1 MLLTLS
7 LTGWYRTIWRDVG
20 DELRQ
25 YDAFG
30 RPADKWADRPSRLYA
45 ICHEF
50 SGAREMPMTF
60 EEAEE
65 EQEREPWEDVDERHL
80 IAPLRGSSGSFFKGR
95 ETAWLRRDI
104 FCYSCTRT
112 S

>member
-65 EQEREPWEDVDERHL
+65 EQEREPREDEL
-80 IAPLRGSSGSFFKGR
+80 ISFVFTDSGIIAAALTNG
-95 ETAWLRRDI
+95 T
-104 FCYSCTRT
+104 
-112 S
+112 

>member
-65 EQEREPWEDVDERHL
+65 EQAREPWEDEL
-80 IAPLRGSSGSFFKGR
+80 ISFVFTDSGIIAAALTNG
-95 ETAWLRRDI
+95 T
-104 FCYSCTRT
+104 
-112 S
+112 

>member
-30 RPADKWADRPSRLYA
+30 RPADKWADRSSRLYA

-65 EQEREPWEDVDERHL
+65 EQEREPWEDGL
-80 IAPLRGSSGSFFKGR
+80 ISFVF
-95 ETAWLRRDI
+95 TDSDI
-104 FCYSCTRT
+104 IAAALTNGT
-112 S
+112 

>member
-65 EQEREPWEDVDERHL
+65 EQGREPWEDEL
-80 IAPLRGSSGSFFKGR
+80 ISFVF
-95 ETAWLRRDI
+95 TDSDI
-104 FCYSCTRT
+104 IAASLTNGT
-112 S
+112 

>member
-65 EQEREPWEDVDERHL
+65 EQEREPWEDEL
-80 IAPLRGSSGSFFKGR
+80 ISFVFTDSGIIAASLTNG
-95 ETAWLRRDI
+95 T
-104 FCYSCTRT
+104 
-112 S
+112 

>member
-65 EQEREPWEDVDERHL
+65 EQGREPWEDEL
-80 IAPLRGSSGSFFKGR
+80 ISFVFTDSGIIAAALTNG
-95 ETAWLRRDI
+95 T
-104 FCYSCTRT
+104 
-112 S
+112 

>member
-65 EQEREPWEDVDERHL
+65 EQAPEPWEDEL
-80 IAPLRGSSGSFFKGR
+80 ISFVF
-95 ETAWLRRDI
+95 TDSDI
-104 FCYSCTRT
+104 IAAALTNGT
-112 S
+112 

>member
-65 EQEREPWEDVDERHL
+65 EQEREPWEDEL
-80 IAPLRGSSGSFFKGR
+80 IGFVFTDS
-95 ETAWLRRDI
+95 DI
-104 FCYSCTRT
+104 IAAALTNGT
-112 S
+112 